1 MLSLRLIS
9 LLIQFYRNSNKTTYM
24 YVFLAFQC
32 FHSFSF
38 ASHIDRNFSYSGLKK
53 TKRKAQNMDSSTL
66 TSLSRGS
73 FSSSVEDSSESE
85 ANLTLSDRLK
95 VFKTSNFD
103 PDAYVTSKCQ
113 TMNEKVFFSLIFFSP
128 CVVLVVLHIWILI
141 NIQQVQKIYLRNGFA
156 PIGSYLK
163 VFYACL

>member
-1 MLSLRLIS
+1 
-9 LLIQFYRNSNKTTYM
+9 
-24 YVFLAFQC
+24 
-32 FHSFSF
+32 
-38 ASHIDRNFSYSGLKK
+38 
-53 TKRKAQNMDSSTL
+53 MDSSTI

-113 TMNEKVFFSLIFFSP
+113 TMNEKEIRHL
-128 CVVLVVLHIWILI
+128 C
-141 NIQQVQKIYLRNGFA
+141 
-156 PIGSYLK
+156 SYLVELK
-163 VFYACL
+163 KASAEEMRKSVYANYGAFIRTSREISDLEGQLL